1 MSFSMRSRCGALCGV
16 AATYIVLWAAM
27 GLGAKHAELLEYRTS
42 GDVSGDFTRVVGYG
56 GVVIE

>member
-1 MSFSMRSRCGALCGV
+1 MTKRLGIGMV
-16 AATYIVLWAAM
+16 VLWAAL